1 MTVCQACA
9 SSESDVLVDGGM
21 QALCNAYPS
30 SLEEYAYQFHVLLG
44 QCKTCGLIQLL
55 RTPDENEI
63 IPKYE
68 WITYS
73 EPEEHLDEL
82 SDQLLKLPGLTQDSV
97 FFGITYKDD
106 STLERLRRRGI
117 KTTWRVSP
125 RDLNITLP
133 NAGSE
138 TVLPKLNDE
147 STIKKL
153 IDKNQRPDVIIGRH
167 VLEHAFD
174 TQKFL
179 NAMSVL
185 VKPQGYVVFEVPD
198 CTKNLKEYDYTMIWE
213 EHILYFTSTSF
224 SKLFQNTF
232 FTLFQRFYYPYTD
245 ENVMIAVVKNNKS
258 DNDFKKTWVSSN
270 EEDFFGLMFSKNFD
284 VIYKKIH
291 IYFQGLFNQNKKLA
305 IFGAGHISCMFINLF
320 KIKNYISF
328 VVDDDPHKSDLYM
341 PGSLLPI
348 VHSQK
353 LYEAKIDICFMGLS
367 SAAEKKVMNKHSVF
381 LDKKGE
387 FRSLRRLVPFM
398 MGEMV

>member
-1 MTVCQACA
+1 MKVCQACA
-9 SSESDVLVDGGM
+9 SGDREILVDGGM
-21 QALCNAYPS
+21 QALCNAYQQR
-30 SLEEYAYQFHVLLG
+30 AINQTYQFHVLLG
-44 QCKTCGLIQLL
+44 QCQSCGLIQLL
-55 RTPDENEI
+55 NTPNEREI

-68 WITYS
+68 WITYN

-82 SDQLLKLPGLTQDSV
+82 SEQLLKLPGITQDSV
-97 FFGITYKDD
+97 FCGITYKDD

-125 RDLNITLP
+125 RDLNITLS

-153 IDKNQRPDVIIGRH
+153 IDKNQKPDVIIGRH

-179 NAMSVL
+179 NAMSIL
-185 VKPQGYVVFEVPD
+185 VKPQGYVVVEVPD

-213 EHILYFTSTSF
+213 EHILYFTPTSF
-224 SKLFQNTF
+224 AKLFQNTF

-245 ENVMIAVVKNNKS
+245 ENVMIAVVKNNRS
-258 DNDFKKTWVSSN
+258 DNDVKKSQLFSN
-270 EEDFFGLMFSKNFD
+270 EEDFLGLMFSKNFD

-291 IYFQGLFNQNKKLA
+291 VYFRELFNQNKKLA

-320 KIKNYISF
+320 EIKNYISF
-328 VVDDDPHKSDLYM
+328 VVDDDPHKNDLYM

-353 LYEAKIDICFMGLS
+353 LYEAEIDICFMGLS
-367 SAAEKKVMNKHSVF
+367 SAAEKKVMSKHSIF
-381 LDKKGE
+381 LDKKGR
-387 FRSLRRLVPFM
+387 FLSLRKLVPFI